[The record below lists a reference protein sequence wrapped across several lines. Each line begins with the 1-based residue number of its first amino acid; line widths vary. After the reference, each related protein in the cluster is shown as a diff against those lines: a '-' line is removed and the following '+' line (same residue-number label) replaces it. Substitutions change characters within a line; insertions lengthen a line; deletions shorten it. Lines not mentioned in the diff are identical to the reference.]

1 MPMYITWECFFLFC
15 ALIVAIIGLVIDIIY
30 KKR

>member
-1 MPMYITWECFFLFC
+1 MYITFEALLLFC
-15 ALIVAIIGLVIDIIY
+15 TLMVAIIGLVIDICN

>member
-1 MPMYITWECFFLFC
+1 MYITFETLLLFC
-15 ALIVAIIGLVIDIIY
+15 TLMVAIIGLVIDICN

>member
-1 MPMYITWECFFLFC
+1 MYITFEALLLFC
-15 ALIVAIIGLVIDIIY
+15 TLIVAIIGLVIDICN